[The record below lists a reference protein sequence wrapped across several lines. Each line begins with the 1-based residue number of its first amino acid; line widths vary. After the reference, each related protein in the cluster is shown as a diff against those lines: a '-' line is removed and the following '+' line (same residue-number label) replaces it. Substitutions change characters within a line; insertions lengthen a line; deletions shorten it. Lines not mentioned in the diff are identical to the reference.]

1 MKKVLV
7 IYGTTEGHTRKIATF
22 IADHVRAQGAVV
34 DVVDSATPAAAAV
47 QPIYGAAVIAG
58 SLHEHLHQRS
68 LVHFVKENVAWLN
81 ALPTAVVSVGLSAAL
96 PDADSQAQARNNLQ
110 YFLDETGLK
119 PALAKTVGGALLY
132 TKYDWFKRTMMRMIA
147 RQMGK
152 DVDDTR
158 DHEYTDW
165 DDLRRF
171 VDAFAAQARL
181 ADGRG

>member
-22 IADHVRAQGAVV
+22 VAEHLRAQGAVV
-34 DVVDSATPAAAAV
+34 DLVDSATPAAAAA

-81 ALPTAVVSVGLSAAL
+81 ALPTAVVSVGLAAAMS
-96 PDADSQAQARNNLQ
+96 DAESQAQARNNLQ
-110 YFLDETGLK
+110 YFLNETGLK
-119 PALAKTVGGALLY
+119 PTLAKTVGGALLY
-132 TKYDWFKRTMMRMIA
+132 TKYDWFKRTMMRLIA
-147 RQMGK
+147 KQMGK
-152 DVDDTR
+152 DVDETR

-165 DDLRRF
+165 DELRRF
-171 VDAFAAQARL
+171 VDDFVKRARL
-181 ADGRG
+181 ADGQG

>member
-7 IYGTTEGHTRKIATF
+7 IYGTTDGHTRKIATF
-22 IADHVRAQGAVV
+22 IADHLRAQGAVV

-47 QPIYGAAVIAG
+47 QPIYGAALIAG
-58 SLHEHLHQRS
+58 SLHEHLHQRA
-68 LVHFVKENVAWLN
+68 LVHFVKENVEWLN
-81 ALPTAVVSVGLSAAL
+81 TLPTAVVSVGLSAAML
-96 PDADSQAQARNNLQ
+96 DAESQAQARNNLQ
-110 YFLDETGLK
+110 YFLEQTGLK

-165 DDLRRF
+165 DELRRF

-181 ADGRG
+181 ADGQG

>member
-7 IYGTTEGHTRKIATF
+7 IYGTTEGHTRKIAGF
-22 IADHVRAQGAVV
+22 IAEHLRAQGAVV
-34 DVVDSATPAAAAV
+34 DLVDSATPAAAAV
-47 QPIYGAAVIAG
+47 QPTYGAAVIAG

-68 LVHFVKENVAWLN
+68 LAHFVKENVAWLN
-81 ALPTAVVSVGLSAAL
+81 AVPTAVVSVGLSAAL
-96 PDADSQAQARNNLQ
+96 PDAESQAQARNNLQ

-119 PALAKTVGGALLY
+119 PALAKTVAGALLY

-158 DHEYTDW
+158 DREYTDW

-171 VDAFAAQARL
+171 VDEFVAQARL
-181 ADGRG
+181 ADGPR

>member
-22 IADHVRAQGAVV
+22 IAEHLRAQGAYV
-34 DVVDSATPAAAAV
+34 DLVDSATPAAAAV
-47 QPIYGAAVIAG
+47 QPIYGAVVIAG

-81 ALPTAVVSVGLSAAL
+81 AVPTAVVSAGLAAAM
-96 PDADSQAQARNNLQ
+96 PDPESQAQARNNLQ
-110 YFLDETGLK
+110 NFLDATGLK
-119 PALAKTVGGALLY
+119 PAKTKTVGGALLY
-132 TKYDWFKRTMMRMIA
+132 TKYDWFKRTMMRLIA

-165 DDLRRF
+165 DDLRSF
-171 VDAFAAQARL
+171 IDEFARQARI
-181 ADGRG
+181 ADGGG